1 MSTPLHARTLRNLR
15 NTRDLRAEMLSLAAE
30 LAADSQAEGQ
40 VRVIDSAITEA
51 TIRKEWDT
59 LLPAIAPKVR
69 TRMAL
74 VVDETE
80 ATSVN
85 EARSKESGLVSLDK
99 PNYLFEVL
107 RLLLGASL
115 ENDGPQ
121 REAGIAAHIEGK
133 QVGLVETL
141 GASITPVR
149 SALSALRDAGLIRDL
164 RWLEIAPQDLS
175 MEQLSR
181 MGALPQTLRFRF
193 ERGAGIK
200 PPADLVKR
208 ALPLLGPDGPP
219 SWCSFALSGTPVATQ
234 DVPVLDLAGTPRL
247 DLVAHVDRDAR
258 AFDANVLRLLDDG
271 LEFKPNMLAPAP
283 VVVTLVRAGT
293 QFVRD
298 AGIGRTRC
306 AYECD
311 VFLSLLDMGL
321 REQAIHY
328 AKAVRA

>member
-1 MSTPLHARTLRNLR
+1 
-15 NTRDLRAEMLSLAAE
+15 MLSLAAE

-40 VRVIDSAITEA
+40 VMVIESVITEA
-51 TIRKEWDT
+51 TIHKEWES
-59 LLPAIAPKVR
+59 LLPAIAPNVR
-69 TRMAL
+69 ARMAL
-74 VVDETE
+74 AVDAPEHPPGKDGR
-80 ATSVN
+80 N
-85 EARSKESGLVSLDK
+85 KESGVVPLDK
-99 PNYLFEVL
+99 PNYRFEVL

-149 SALSALRDAGLIRDL
+149 SALAALHDAGLIRSM
-164 RWLEIAPQDLS
+164 RWLEIAPQDLT

-181 MGALPQTLRFRF
+181 LGALPQTLRFRF
-193 ERGAGIK
+193 ERGARIK
-200 PPADLVKR
+200 PPADLAKR

-219 SWCSFALSGTPVATQ
+219 SWGSFALSGTPVAMQ
-234 DVPVLDLAGTPRL
+234 DVPDLDLIGAPRL

-258 AFDANVLRLLDDG
+258 TFDASVLRLLDDG
-271 LEFKPNMLAPAP
+271 LELEPNMLAPAP